1 MEPLKNYF
9 RIQGWKRD
17 FDCTEE
23 DLKGLLQKL
32 KPDFMDINFA
42 TLGYLI
48 PATLEEIQTTTSFDG
63 VNLSLRQRLSH
74 RSHSSLH
81 SKLVGHYAFALRFIP
96 ELHRNSR
103 RGALISLSEMCG
115 WFTTTCRT

>member
-63 VNLSLRQRLSH
+63 MN
-74 RSHSSLH
+74 
-81 SKLVGHYAFALRFIP
+81 
-96 ELHRNSR
+96 
-103 RGALISLSEMCG
+103 
-115 WFTTTCRT
+115 TTTLLGIFGGYSISKFLKCFYKRKIKHVQPSIPYCSKDLPPLREDY